1 MKVIKRD
8 GLVANFDV
16 NKIVNAIKKA
26 NQNSDLEQKLS
37 DSSIDIIVKNIT
49 SILAKKK
56 EVDVEE
62 IQDLVIKE
70 IKKLGFTDLAKEYE
84 DYREKHNVERI
95 KRSKFM
101 KDIIIKLEAKN
112 VVNQNANVDEYS
124 YGGRRG
130 EGSSELDRYVA
141 LNSTMSKE
149 MAEHHINNE
158 IYIHDLDTYT
168 VGMPNCDSLPIDHL
182 LKYGFNTRQGDI
194 RPANSIS
201 TAFQLLLVLFQS
213 QSLQQFGG
221 VSATHLDI
229 SMVPYYR
236 KSFYKHYK
244 DICNIIPFL
253 NSNFLNNIS
262 KDKIE
267 EISINDPIYKGK
279 SFFNFIKR
287 YIWNK
292 AFELTNRET
301 KQAVEGM
308 YHNANTLMSR
318 SGRCYIGL

>member
-8 GLVANFDV
+8 GLVADFDV

-26 NQNSDLEQKLS
+26 NQNSNLEQKLS

-70 IKKLGFTDLAKEYE
+70 IKKLGFHDLAKEYSN
-84 DYREKHNVERI
+84 YRESHNVERI

-101 KDIIIKLEAKN
+101 KDVIAKLEAKN
-112 VVNQNANVDEYS
+112 VINQNANVDEYS

-158 IYIHDLDTYT
+158 IYIHDLDSYT

-194 RPANSIS
+194 RPANSIN

-221 VSATHLDI
+221 VSATHLDVT
-229 SMVPYYR
+229 MVPYYR

-244 DICNIIPFL
+244 EICDIIPFV
-253 NSNFLNNIS
+253 NSNLL
-262 KDKIE
+262 DKINE
-267 EISINDPIYKGK
+267 NEIGDISINNFVYKGK
-279 SFFNFIKR
+279 SIFNFIKR
-287 YIWNK
+287 YIWKK
-292 AFELTNRET
+292 AFELTNKET

-318 SGRCYIGL
+318 SGRC

>member
-101 KDIIIKLEAKN
+101 KDIIVKLEAKN

-213 QSLQQFGG
+213 QSLQQFGKL
-221 VSATHLDI
+221 TLC
-229 SMVPYYR
+229 R
-236 KSFYKHYK
+236 
-244 DICNIIPFL
+244 
-253 NSNFLNNIS
+253 
-262 KDKIE
+262 
-267 EISINDPIYKGK
+267 
-279 SFFNFIKR
+279 IK
-287 YIWNK
+287 
-292 AFELTNRET
+292 
-301 KQAVEGM
+301 
-308 YHNANTLMSR
+308 TL
-318 SGRCYIGL
+318 

>member
-8 GLVANFDV
+8 GLVANFDI
-16 NKIVNAIKKA
+16 NKIINAIKKA

-101 KDIIIKLEAKN
+101 KDIIVKLEAKN

-229 SMVPYYR
+229 TMVPYYR

-262 KDKIE
+262 KDKVE
-267 EISINDPIYKGK
+267 GISINDPIYKGK

-287 YIWNK
+287 YVWKK

-301 KQAVEGM
+301 TQAVEGM

>member
-101 KDIIIKLEAKN
+101 KDIIVKLEAKN

-158 IYIHDLDTYT
+158 IYIHDLDSYT